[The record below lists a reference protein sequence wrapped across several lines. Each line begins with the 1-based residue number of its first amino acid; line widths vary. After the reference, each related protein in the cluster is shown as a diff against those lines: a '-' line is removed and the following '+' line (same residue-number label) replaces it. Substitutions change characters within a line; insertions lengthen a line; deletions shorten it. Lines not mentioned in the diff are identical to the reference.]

1 MASTI
6 RCPLLSLREW
16 ERDTRY
22 SAKGTMGNGGMQAAS
37 EIEMRHL
44 CEIKIATYR
53 RYTDL
58 SVMGVRV
65 GVGNLFLDQSIGID
79 ENNTFQN
86 ENITFQLTFSF

>member
-1 MASTI
+1 
-6 RCPLLSLREW
+6 
-16 ERDTRY
+16 
-22 SAKGTMGNGGMQAAS
+22 
-37 EIEMRHL
+37 MRHL

-86 ENITFQLTFSF
+86 ENITFQLIFYSSTKTVGATVLGN